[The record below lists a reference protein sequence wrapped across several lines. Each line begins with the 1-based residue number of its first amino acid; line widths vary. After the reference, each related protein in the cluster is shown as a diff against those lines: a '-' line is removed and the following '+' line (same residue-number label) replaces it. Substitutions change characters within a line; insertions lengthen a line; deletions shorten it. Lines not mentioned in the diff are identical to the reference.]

1 MTGVIELAEVLAKA
15 MLYFGI
21 LTSNGLVLV
30 SIVFGKLLEP
40 HGRRIRA
47 WAIGFSVIGLTAAAL
62 GFSMLGAMLTG
73 EMSGMF
79 DREMLGI
86 LWSTPS
92 GTTLVLRVAG
102 MVVVAAGVLLGGGG
116 LWLAALGGLAA
127 LWSFAGV
134 GHVSGVG
141 LLGLKLLLIVHLAGI
156 SFWIG
161 ILLPLKWLVS
171 NPVTLER
178 AARVGLRFGRIAG
191 IFVPAVLM
199 AGVGMAWILVGS
211 LENLVKTGYGQALLV
226 KVVIVTCLLGVAAAN
241 KLRFVPMIASGNFAG
256 ARRLSTMIAF
266 EWTAFLAI
274 LVTTAYFTSRFPVPS

>member
-1 MTGVIELAEVLAKA
+1 MSGVIELAEVLAKA

-40 HGRRIRA
+40 HARRVRA
-47 WAIGFSVIGLTAAAL
+47 WAIGFSVVGLMAAVL
-62 GFSMLGAMLTG
+62 GFGILGAMLTG

-92 GTTLVLRVAG
+92 GTTLVMRVAG
-102 MVVVAAGVLLGGGG
+102 MVLLAVGALLGGGG
-116 LWLAALGGLAA
+116 LWFAALGGLTA
-127 LWSFAGV
+127 LWSFAAV
-134 GHVSGVG
+134 GHVPGVG
-141 LLGLKLLLIVHLAGI
+141 LPGLKLLLIVHLAGI

-161 ILLPLKWLVS
+161 ILLPLKWLAS
-171 NPVTLER
+171 DTVTLEG
-178 AARVGLRFGRIAG
+178 AVRVGLRFGRIAG

-199 AGVGMAWILVGS
+199 AGVGMAWNLVGS
-211 LENLVKTGYGQALLV
+211 LESLVTTGYGQALLV
-226 KVVIVTCLLGVAAAN
+226 KVFIVTCLLGVAVAN
-241 KLRFVPMIASGNFAG
+241 KLRFVPMIASGDFAG